1 MNTKTQNAVNAIF
14 NAVNA
19 SLDSRILNADNDNAK
34 RELKQAKQLFS
45 VHLATVMYS
54 EKIDVENVA
63 SIIALNDKNNDNF
76 FAQKALIKYFK
87 LLKTLSQNIDNLDRY
102 TRNYIT
108 SMLLLKDSAT
118 NEQIQKG
125 MSKAI
130 ALNDTELSLRANQLH
145 IATSTSSTQA
155 SSTRKMLQYA
165 NLISYDSK
173 SKMQAFKD
181 SATRDRLAT
190 IVKFA

>member
-1 MNTKTQNAVNAIF
+1 MTKTQSAINSIF
-14 NAVNA
+14 NAINN
-19 SLDSRILNADNDNAK
+19 SLDSRIAQSKNDNMTK
-34 RELKQAKQLFS
+34 ELKQAQSLFT
-45 VHLATVMYS
+45 VHLATVMHN
-54 EKIDVENVA
+54 EKIDFNSIA
-63 SIIALNDKNNDNF
+63 SIIAITDDNNTNY
-76 FAQKALIKYFK
+76 FAQKAIIKYFK
-87 LLKTLSQNIDNLDRY
+87 LLKTLSQNIDSLDRY

-130 ALNDTELSLRANQLH
+130 ALNDSDLSLRKNQLH

-165 NLISYDSK
+165 NLITYDNK
-173 SKMQAFKD
+173 AKLQAFKD
-181 SATRDRLAT
+181 IATRDRLAK
-190 IVKFA
+190 IVHFA

>member
-1 MNTKTQNAVNAIF
+1 MKNANKVNATF
-14 NAVNA
+14 NAINSA
-19 SLDSRILNADNDNAK
+19 IDNRIAHAENDNSK
-34 RELKQAKQLFS
+34 RELLQGKKLFS
-45 VHLATVMYS
+45 VHLATVLHT
-54 EKIDVENVA
+54 ENADIDTLVKT
-63 SIIALNDKNNDNF
+63 IANTDKNSNDF
-76 FAQKALIKYFK
+76 FAQKAMIKFFK
-87 LLKTLSQNIDNLDRY
+87 LLTTLSQDIDNLDRY

-118 NEQIQKG
+118 NEQIQAG

-130 ALNDTELSLRANQLH
+130 ALNENNLTLRSNQLH

-173 SKMQAFKD
+173 AKTQSFKD
-181 SATRDRLAT
+181 SATRDRLAK